1 MLEENRWSLGVTC
14 GFVNDSWNTMH
25 HQDVAIFSLDLV
37 LLVKEAILVAHLLSG
52 LEGIAVAKR
61 YT

>member
-1 MLEENRWSLGVTC
+1 MLEENRWPLDVTF
-14 GFVNDSWNTMH
+14 GLVNDSRNTMH
-25 HQDVAIFSLDLV
+25 HQNVAIFSLDLV

-52 LEGIAVAKR
+52 LEGIAVAKC